1 MDDGIAAGKRR
12 ERLRPQQAMG
22 IGNRA
27 NGSHPARPDYKRSR
41 AASPCYRIVICAQK
55 GNPPHA
61 ETKGDRTLRCRND
74 RGLDSTVCLYVIFA
88 VMPAAGIR
96 LDHRKSVRPFKG
108 IIWDHISEFEYSH
121 AVGLSASPFGGWR
134 VSPCQP
140 AKPDRLSKAKS
151 PTTCQSSRP

>member
-1 MDDGIAAGKRR
+1 MAAGD
-12 ERLRPQQAMG
+12 EGQLVCGQSVFLG
-22 IGNRA
+22 
-27 NGSHPARPDYKRSR
+27 RS
-41 AASPCYRIVICAQK
+41 
-55 GNPPHA
+55 
-61 ETKGDRTLRCRND
+61 LRCRSRLFTLHKAAMQRTPASRKGSAEN
-74 RGLDSTVCLYVIFA
+74 RGNCCQRKHPAEVLALGPSCA
-88 VMPAAGIR
+88 SHRRSSNASAAGIR

-108 IIWDHISEFEYSH
+108 IILDHISEFEYSH